1 MPRRLIAALS
11 IALRVAWGAADSV
24 AWPAP
29 AAPLLSLAP
38 PVLSSETSCST
49 PAPFGISR
57 PAAAAAAV
65 KADGVTLTTIA
76 FPAGAPRL
84 RAVASETT
92 AFTPPTPSVPNAAT
106 RSFFVVRPAAV
117 TVPPSVILS
126 SVPIVYETAIP
137 PPATPRQSPFDT
149 PVGRSA
155 SIRSVATTPGIRLTS
170 AVSLGDSE
178 NGATMSRSAW
188 TLRRSGATLG
198 SAAATGAEPV
208 EGRTEGRPN
217 EGAAASAPTVTGWP
231 EGAELSTATSAPLS
245 VPTAART
252 QRAAD
257 SVFPRPPRLIDLA
270 IRRPPSVRCTKAT
283 LPYELD
289 VRPARQQSF
298 TQRTCC
304 CYRCQAGETAADV
317 GRRRPRDQR
326 PAGQQRNRVP
336 GAQGGPGPQGGPG
349 TQGGPGAEG

>member
-29 AAPLLSLAP
+29 AAALLSLPP

-137 PPATPRQSPFDT
+137 PPATPRQSAFDA
-149 PVGRSA
+149 PVGRAANSRNTEGSTPSTAVEDPLTDIRTA
-155 SIRSVATTPGIRLTS
+155 SIRSAATTPGIRPTS

-198 SAAATGAEPV
+198 CAAADGDAMGTASSLALFPLASPGGTGAEPV

-217 EGAAASAPTVTGWP
+217 DGAAASRPTVADWP
-231 EGAELSTATSAPLS
+231 E
-245 VPTAART
+245 
-252 QRAAD
+252 
-257 SVFPRPPRLIDLA
+257 
-270 IRRPPSVRCTKAT
+270 
-283 LPYELD
+283 
-289 VRPARQQSF
+289 
-298 TQRTCC
+298 
-304 CYRCQAGETAADV
+304 
-317 GRRRPRDQR
+317 
-326 PAGQQRNRVP
+326 
-336 GAQGGPGPQGGPG
+336 
-349 TQGGPGAEG
+349 